1 MGARVSSITVDMSG
15 AGRKIDALRSNK
27 RLGEFMASEAQRG
40 MEPYV
45 PMRTGALVASAKSS
59 PFEVEYTAS
68 YATYPYH
75 GRNMTIRTEM
85 HPLATKEWDKAYASA
100 HGEELGRAATSFVK
114 GL

>member
-15 AGRKIDALRSNK
+15 AGRKVDALKSNK
-27 RLGEFMASEAQRG
+27 RLGDFMAAEAERG

-45 PMRTGALVASAKSS
+45 PMRTGTLVESAHSR
-59 PFEVEYTAS
+59 PFEIEYQAS

-85 HPLATKEWDKAYASA
+85 HKLATKEWDRAYADA
-100 HGEELGRAATSFVK
+100 RGGDLGRAATEYLK
-114 GL
+114 RL